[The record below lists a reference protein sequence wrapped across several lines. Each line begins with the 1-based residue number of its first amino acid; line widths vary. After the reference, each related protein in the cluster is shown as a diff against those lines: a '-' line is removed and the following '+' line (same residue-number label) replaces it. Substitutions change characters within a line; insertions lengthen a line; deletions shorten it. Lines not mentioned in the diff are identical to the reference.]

1 MACSHHGNSRHLLRW
16 GGKHHREKERD
27 SSSILGYFRRQGDT
41 WSEALQAYFAA
52 REEVGE
58 GLFLIVPTSCA
69 NFFFLS
75 YSKFGNSTP
84 FFQACLHPHPP
95 SAIWWHMDV
104 TIRAFGSLMLGCLL
118 LLCLL
123 LSLKNMAWKGQ
134 QHKVALKGKRWA
146 PAHSSSFWARL
157 LWHPLQGKFSL

>member
-1 MACSHHGNSRHLLRW
+1 MACSHHGNSRHSLRW

-75 YSKFGNSTP
+75 YSKFGNSSP

-104 TIRAFGSLMLGCLL
+104 TIIAFGSLRPWLPPPLPSPQPEEHGT
-118 LLCLL
+118 
-123 LSLKNMAWKGQ
+123 
-134 QHKVALKGKRWA
+134 KRQ
-146 PAHSSSFWARL
+146 PSEGRGTRL
-157 LWHPLQGKFSL
+157 LWRERDGPLLTHLLPFEAG